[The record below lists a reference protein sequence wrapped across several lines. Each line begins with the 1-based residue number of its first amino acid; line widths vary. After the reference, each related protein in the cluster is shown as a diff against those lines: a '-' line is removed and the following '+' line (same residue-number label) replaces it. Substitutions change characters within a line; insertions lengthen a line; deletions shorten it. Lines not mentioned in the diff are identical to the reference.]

1 MLSQKNITHL
11 FVGKKTALAT
21 GLVSAMSAGQIGI
34 MVDGATTLS
43 ANALSAGKRFQV
55 LLKDNAGKLVNS
67 PWLEYDRLGTKNAT
81 DYTAPTEQLVYVGY
95 NGTTGSITAAN
106 STVYTMH
113 MNIQDGS
120 KTWGEHPLF
129 KFVAAYES
137 DASATQTEIADALM
151 LNVVKNFER
160 EIAAGVDYM
169 KVGRINSAAVTA
181 TNDFTGDTTVVQ
193 GGTSV
198 SIAESGNNNDAAVYG
213 AGNADL
219 AVGDYLRIGT
229 VGGGT
234 ALTSQVYKVTALGG
248 AKTSSIIAYLDR
260 PILEASGTY
269 AAATHDIEVIPA
281 ASVANWGLSFQSKAL
296 PFSPGLKKYAKLNF
310 NLQLGDGFGSTL
322 LTESTSATLGQGS
335 YEQVAENEW
344 LLKGNRGE
352 TFRVADYPV
361 DNTLQVSSADTY
373 DTVVVNFKT
382 AGSIQLDHEVISYGT
397 LMFYVATDT
406 AGTSGSTA
414 YTNLKTVFGL

>member
-81 DYTAPTEQLVYVGY
+81 DYTAPTEQLVYGGY

-248 AKTSSIIAYLDR
+248 AKTSSIIAG
-260 PILEASGTY
+260 IC
-269 AAATHDIEVIPA
+269 
-281 ASVANWGLSFQSKAL
+281 
-296 PFSPGLKKYAKLNF
+296 
-310 NLQLGDGFGSTL
+310 
-322 LTESTSATLGQGS
+322 
-335 YEQVAENEW
+335 
-344 LLKGNRGE
+344 
-352 TFRVADYPV
+352 
-361 DNTLQVSSADTY
+361 
-373 DTVVVNFKT
+373 
-382 AGSIQLDHEVISYGT
+382 
-397 LMFYVATDT
+397 
-406 AGTSGSTA
+406 
-414 YTNLKTVFGL
+414 